1 MNLADTLKCKL
12 RQAIDE
18 TVSTRGS
25 YSDAVQSF
33 SRHRKLP
40 LTELITFMLTMT
52 GGTLARE
59 LYDAGITM
67 AVSSFVESR
76 KRLGYLAFSR
86 LLNRFNSFYDD
97 TATLKSYKIW
107 SIDGSTLPCPRNKN
121 SKNYYTS
128 KANPA
133 GYCNIHANICY
144 DVLNQVIIDV
154 DVGEGDSRR
163 SHDGQGALYTL
174 VYKRKFLQP
183 TILLLDRG
191 YEGYNTIQHLLTIPN
206 LFFVMRVKNDGLRPV
221 RELPENE
228 GVDKMLEW
236 TISTRQTKFSK
247 EQGDIYIPIGSTKGK
262 TNGPNTRIAR
272 WDFINGETYRFPD
285 SP

>member
-1 MNLADTLKCKL
+1 MSNYANELKQKL
-12 RQAIDE
+12 QQSIDE

-59 LYDAGITM
+59 LYDAGIGM
-67 AVSSFVESR
+67 AVSSFIESR
-76 KRLGYLAFSR
+76 KRLGYLAFCKI
-86 LLNRFNSFYDD
+86 LKKFNALCAD
-97 TATLKSYKIW
+97 TATFRTYKIW

-128 KANPA
+128 EANPA
-133 GYCNIHANICY
+133 GYRNIHANICY
-144 DVLNQVIIDV
+144 DVLNQVVIDV

-163 SHDGQGALYTL
+163 SHDEQGSLYTL
-174 VYKRKFLQP
+174 VYKRKFHQP

-191 YEGYNTIQHLLTIPN
+191 YEGYNTA
-206 LFFVMRVKNDGLRPV
+206 
-221 RELPENE
+221 
-228 GVDKMLEW
+228 
-236 TISTRQTKFSK
+236 SS
-247 EQGDIYIPIGSTKGK
+247 
-262 TNGPNTRIAR
+262 
-272 WDFINGETYRFPD
+272 
-285 SP
+285 